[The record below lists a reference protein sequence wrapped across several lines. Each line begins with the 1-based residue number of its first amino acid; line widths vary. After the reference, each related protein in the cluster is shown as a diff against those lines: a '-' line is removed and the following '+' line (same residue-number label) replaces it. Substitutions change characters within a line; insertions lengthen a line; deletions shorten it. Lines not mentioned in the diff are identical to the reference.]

1 MKTTKESTV
10 TYGTATNV
18 RAARGQAV
26 NLAVQDAIAQG
37 KQEDNNYICTR
48 FLHYYKLAALLQE
61 IDLEDLQKEVSK

>member
-1 MKTTKESTV
+1 MKTTKETTV
-10 TYGTATNV
+10 TTGYSNT

-37 KQEDNNYICTR
+37 KQEDTKYICSK

-61 IDLEDLQKEVSK
+61 IDLDDLQKEVQ